1 MTVNARALDP
11 RVRSLLHDA
20 ARWMLLGRLFECPG
34 DRWRRDL
41 AAVSGEVE
49 DAELHAAVRAALD
62 EATEGGYHSVF
73 GPGGPAPPREAS
85 YCESI
90 ELGSLMSELAA
101 YYEAFGYHP
110 SAREAPDHVA
120 VEVGF
125 LAYLRLK
132 EAHALAAGDADCAGI
147 TAEAAARFRTDHLA
161 VVAAP
166 LAALLAASDITYLA
180 HASAQLA
187 ARVGPPPRRTFLPV
201 IQESDMDADGSE
213 FPCADGT

>member
-1 MTVNARALDP
+1 MNTPAIDP
-11 RVRSLLHDA
+11 HVRVLLLDA
-20 ARWMLLGRLFECPG
+20 ARWMLLARLFECPD

-49 DAELHAAVRAALD
+49 DAELQAAVRAALD

-125 LAYLRLK
+125 FAYLRLK
-132 EAHALAAGDADCAGI
+132 QAHAVAAGDEEHAAI
-147 TAEAAARFRTDHLA
+147 TAETAERFRTDHLA
-161 VVAAP
+161 VLATP
-166 LAALLAASDITYLA
+166 LAAVLAESDIDHLVQ
-180 HASAQLA
+180 ASALLGA
-187 ARVGPPPRRTFLPV
+187 WVGPPPSRTRLPV
-201 IQESDMDADGSE
+201 LQPPVDDEGSE
-213 FPCADGT
+213 FPCCDT

>member
-1 MTVNARALDP
+1 MTVNVSAPDP
-11 RVRSLLHDA
+11 LVRSLLHDA
-20 ARWMLLGRLFECPG
+20 ARWMLLGRLFECPD

-41 AAVSGEVE
+41 AAVAAEVE
-49 DAELHAAVRAALD
+49 DEELRAAVRAALD

-132 EAHALAAGDADCAGI
+132 QAHALAEGDADRAGI
-147 TAEAAARFRTDHLA
+147 TADTAERFRADHLA
-161 VVAAP
+161 VLAAP
-166 LAALLAASDITYLA
+166 LAAVLAESDIDHLVQ
-180 HASAQLA
+180 ASALLGA
-187 ARVGPPPRRTFLPV
+187 WVGPPPSRTRLPV
-201 IQESDMDADGSE
+201 LQPPADDEGSE
-213 FPCADGT
+213 FPCCDT

>member
-1 MTVNARALDP
+1 MNMDARALDP

-34 DRWRRDL
+34 ERWRDL
-41 AAVSGEVE
+41 AAMAAEVG
-49 DAELHAAVRAALD
+49 DADLASAVHAARD

-101 YYEAFGYHP
+101 YYDAFGYHP
-110 SAREAPDHVA
+110 VAREAPDHVA

-132 EAHALAAGDADCAGI
+132 EAHALAVGDADRAGI
-147 TAEAAARFRTDHLA
+147 TAETAERFRAAHLA
-161 VVAAP
+161 VLATP
-166 LAALLAASDITYLA
+166 LAALLAESEIGYLA
-180 HASAQLA
+180 QASAQLA

-201 IQESDMDADGSE
+201 IPHGDADADGSE
-213 FPCADGT
+213 FPCAERT